1 MSTRRDRPR
10 TPEFVGTQTEG
21 ANPPMDKNIKQIAD
35 GIGAD
40 IIGQVP
46 NTDEATALSAAAGT
60 GLGSIGALRE
70 DAELL
75 DEIVED
81 AMRRRRLQAWCPSPE
96 DFAALEA
103 MIEETGHSLNEL
115 LDEALRLLLERRAH
129 QPASIAR
136 GADRGDV

>member
-1 MSTRRDRPR
+1 MAR
-10 TPEFVGTQTEG
+10 
-21 ANPPMDKNIKQIAD
+21 NIKQIAE
-35 GIGAD
+35 GIGTD

-46 NTDEATALSAAAGT
+46 NT

-81 AMRRRRLQAWCPSPE
+81 AMRRRRMQAWCPSPE

-103 MIEETGHSLNEL
+103 MIEETGRSLNEL

-129 QPASIAR
+129 QPVSIA
-136 GADRGDV
+136 GGPDRGDV